1 MSDTH
6 THSGV
11 VRSDSGKLRS
21 HSMTQQHK
29 DKRVINYHNLSIKG
43 MAKKFQ
49 KYMIGGSSIVEKNS
63 VSKSWKQPNTTVN
76 SRPIER
82 VKTETKTKLITQKE
96 VSIDLTEQPE
106 VTSLKVTFKDINRK
120 KVTITI
126 PNYS

>member
-1 MSDTH
+1 MAETH

-21 HSMTQQHK
+21 HSITQQHK

-49 KYMIGGSSIVEKNS
+49 KYMIGGSSIVEK
-63 VSKSWKQPNTTVN
+63 PNTTVN
-76 SRPIER
+76 SKPIER
-82 VKTETKTKLITQKE
+82 VKTKSKSVVKKE

-106 VTSLKVTFKDINRK
+106 VCELKVTFKDKNRK
-120 KVTITI
+120 KVTLTI